1 MDPVYGDGRGDDDA
15 GGCAGDESQDGEWPV
30 QREEPREAH
39 GHTEWE
45 PDECS
50 REPHRAWI
58 SLFGCLFLAEVDGD
72 LCGRQQQFSGL
83 LKGLELG
90 DGAPGVGVC
99 VLAQRAKSRV
109 DLIDGGV
116 RPQAEATVLIT
127 QGGVSHLSVHVG

>member
-1 MDPVYGDGRGDDDA
+1 MDPVHGDRRGDDDA
-15 GGCAGDESQDGEWPV
+15 GGCAGDQPQDGEWPV
-30 QREEPREAH
+30 QGEEPRESD

-45 PDECS
+45 SDERS

-58 SLFGCLFLAEVDGD
+58 ALLGGLFLAEVDGD
-72 LCGRQQQFSGL
+72 FCGRQQQFSCL
-83 LKGLELG
+83 LERLELG
-90 DGAPGVGVC
+90 DRAPGIGVR